1 MNKFIRYYNQ
11 NRREIFLIAIIILF
25 AIFLLHFVNFLVANK
40 NEKKVQETVSISTQN
55 NTTKY
60 DDNVNTY
67 QVITGNKNVVT
78 AENDIDYIIK
88 FIEYCNEGNIDAAYE
103 MISDD
108 CKSVLFPSLEYFKQL
123 YYNNNFNTNKSYN
136 IQDWSGS
143 IYKVDLKENMLHTG
157 KVNMNNIQDFITVL
171 QYNNDYK
178 LNINNFIGTTTLNKT
193 NNMRNINI
201 EVISKNTFMSY
212 ETYKFKIKN
221 DNDFAIYLDE
231 LNETD
236 TIYLTDENDVKYV
249 AYSHELTKEQLKVN
263 PYSSIEIEIKF
274 TNGYIVDRSFE
285 KITFSNILLDSEEQE
300 IIQIA
305 VKLK

>member
-11 NRREIFLIAIIILF
+11 NRREIFLIAIIISF
-25 AIFLLHFVNFLVANK
+25 AIFLLHFINFNIAKK
-40 NEKKVQETVSISTQN
+40 NEKKSQETVSATTQN
-55 NTTKY
+55 NTQKY
-60 DDNVNTY
+60 DDNINTY
-67 QVITGNKNVVT
+67 QVVTGSQNVVT
-78 AENDIDYIIK
+78 AENDIDYIVK
-88 FIEYCNEGNIDAAYE
+88 FIKYCNEGNVDAAYE

-108 CKSVLFPSLEYFKQL
+108 CKNALFPSLEYFSQL
-123 YYNNNFNTNKSYN
+123 YYINNFSTDKSYN
-136 IQDWSGS
+136 IQNWSGS

-157 KVNMNNIQDFITVL
+157 KIDMNNIQDFITVL
-171 QYNNDYK
+171 QYKNDYK
-178 LNINNFIGTTTLNKT
+178 LNINNFIGKTTINKT

-212 ETYKFKIKN
+212 ETYKFKVKN
-221 DNDFAIYLDE
+221 NNDFAIYLDE
-231 LNETD
+231 LNKTD
-236 TIYLTDENDVKYV
+236 TIYLTDENSVKYV

-274 TNGYIVDRSFE
+274 TNGYIVDRE
-285 KITFSNILLDSEEQE
+285 LDKITFSNILLDNEEQE